1 MVNQIKLDTI
11 EIKSFRGIKN
21 SNINFDSKSLVLV
34 GENGSGKSSIVNAFE
49 YLFTG
54 KVDTLSGKQAIN
66 HNKSIVHIGDEK
78 EDLLIE
84 AKINNYKIT
93 RDINNLNYPNELEE
107 LIDDFKNASFLLNR
121 KKLLNFIETTPAKRY
136 ESITSL
142 IGFDDLDEIET
153 IFNKTRKKFNNLVK
167 SKTEELDKKTK
178 TITDILNCESD
189 EIYDKINEILSN
201 HNLEN
206 ITRET
211 NLKRFLKDFPVTD
224 FEKTSKLSDL
234 INLFDIDFNSINC
247 EFECLLT
254 NYSDAT
260 LYELKS
266 TSTLLDIL
274 NNSSTYISAEKT
286 KTCPVC
292 KRDIDTEQVLKYINR
307 KKQELNEN
315 ENTLTQWKNQYREF
329 DFKLNKLN
337 NDLKTIENALA
348 DSEYDFNYDLNELIE
363 KLEKLATFETTLSEI
378 DSNCLIN
385 IEKDFTT
392 LKSKIES
399 DFDNLNDETSNELK
413 TIYEILIN
421 LDQKQELDLELKKL
435 EKQAETSKIT
445 YELFKDKK
453 QKAVET
459 IIEDIEQLVN
469 DYYNFIHA
477 DEEFNSPEINVP
489 KSTGISL
496 NLKFNEITADPRSY
510 SSEGHLDSLGLCIF
524 LAFAKRFN
532 KYNFII
538 LDDIISTVDINHK
551 ERVAMLLLSEF
562 EDYQFIIT
570 THSNLWF
577 RQLKNYVHNYNLNP
591 EYIFAEIRTL
601 DPNTGPVLTKNMSSK
616 ELIEKYIELGDTFAA
631 GNAIRRYLE
640 NVFEQ
645 VCLVNQI
652 PLPLKKHYMV
662 DDYFKVIKPFFLDS
676 KLFKSSPKIK
686 NYYEQV
692 FRILNS
698 SRYMG
703 NLLSHDDDANLDVSI
718 SEVEKFKKAV
728 YLFERSMI
736 CWKGHNAYLKFNK
749 DNKYAICTN
758 ERCVAKINFKNTG

>member
-1 MVNQIKLDTI
+1 MVSQIKLETV

-21 SNINFDSKSLVLV
+21 FNINFDNKSLVLV

-66 HNKSIVHIGDEK
+66 HNKSIVHIGDKK

-84 AKINNYKIT
+84 AKINNSKIT
-93 RDINNLNYPNELEE
+93 RDINNLTYSKQLDE

-142 IGFDDLDEIET
+142 IGFDDLDEIES
-153 IFNKTRKKFNNLVK
+153 IFNKTRKDFTNQVK
-167 SKTEELDKKTK
+167 NKKQELDKKTEV
-178 TITDILNCESD
+178 ITDILNCEAD
-189 EIYDKINEILSN
+189 EIYDKINEVLST
-201 HNLEN
+201 HDLEN
-206 ITRET
+206 ISPET

-224 FEKTSKLSDL
+224 FEKTNKLSDL
-234 INLFDIDFNSINC
+234 INLFDINFDLVNS
-247 EFECLLT
+247 EFESLLT
-254 NYSDAT
+254 NYSEAT

-274 NNSSTYISAEKT
+274 NSSSTYISTEKT

-292 KRDIDTEQVLKYINR
+292 KRDINTEQVLKYINL

-315 ENTLTQWKNQYREF
+315 ENTLTEWKNEYRQF
-329 DFKLNKLN
+329 NFKLNKLN
-337 NDLKTIENALA
+337 NDLRTIENALT
-348 DSEYDFNYDLNELIE
+348 DSEYDFNYNLDDLIE
-363 KLEKLATFETTLSEI
+363 KLEKLANFEITLSEI

-385 IEKDFTT
+385 IEKDFND
-392 LKSKIES
+392 LKAKIES

-413 TIYEILIN
+413 NIYEILIN
-421 LDQKQELDLELKKL
+421 LDQKQEMDLELEKL
-435 EKQAETSKIT
+435 EKQAETSEIT

-469 DYYNFIHA
+469 DYYNFIHT

-551 ERVAMLLLSEF
+551 ERVAMLILSEF

-577 RQLKNYVHNYNLNP
+577 RQLKNYVHNYHLNNK
-591 EYIFAEIRTL
+591 YTFAEIRSL
-601 DPNTGPVLTKNMSSK
+601 DSNTGPVLTKNMSSK
-616 ELIEKYIELGDTFAA
+616 ELIDKYIELGDTFAA

-645 VCLVNQI
+645 VCRVNQI
-652 PLPLKKHYMV
+652 PLPLKQHYMI

-676 KLFKSSPKIK
+676 KIFNSSPKIK

-692 FRILNS
+692 FRILDS

-703 NLLSHDDDANLDVSI
+703 NLLSQDRKSV
-718 SEVEKFKKAV
+718 V
-728 YLFERSMI
+728 
-736 CWKGHNAYLKFNK
+736 
-749 DNKYAICTN
+749 
-758 ERCVAKINFKNTG
+758 